1 MRNCLKLCCICTIII
16 ICSGCWQVMDSVFK
30 NPTNY
35 GVKYAHVQNEKV
47 FQQEM
52 NDIIARITSSDFTA
66 VNDLIEL
73 RDTTHFQIVNREITI
88 DCRNFSHKTDIDT
101 ILSTKRNPC
110 NNQQI
115 GSNVDL
121 VKHPYKEFYGRKFEN
136 IENKEQFL
144 LLYTQSFD
152 TITNKVEM
160 KKELE
165 KLYGEI
171 NYESN
176 ALYDLQEL
184 KYYAFNKHI
193 IHSYDEFYTL
203 ANHYKV
209 KCQGFLLFEKKLGNI
224 LKYHKNIKKCKQE
237 K

>member
-16 ICSGCWQVMDSVFK
+16 IFSGCWQVMDSVFK

-115 GSNVDL
+115 GSSVDFA
-121 VKHPYKEFYGRKFEN
+121 KYPYKEFYGRKFEN
-136 IENKEQFL
+136 IERYHPCSSGVMVSLASNRCNRLRSASNGPSPNVSSCIIRHIGIL
-144 LLYTQSFD
+144 LCC
-152 TITNKVEM
+152 IVP
-160 KKELE
+160 
-165 KLYGEI
+165 
-171 NYESN
+171 
-176 ALYDLQEL
+176 
-184 KYYAFNKHI
+184 
-193 IHSYDEFYTL
+193 
-203 ANHYKV
+203 
-209 KCQGFLLFEKKLGNI
+209 
-224 LKYHKNIKKCKQE
+224 
-237 K
+237 